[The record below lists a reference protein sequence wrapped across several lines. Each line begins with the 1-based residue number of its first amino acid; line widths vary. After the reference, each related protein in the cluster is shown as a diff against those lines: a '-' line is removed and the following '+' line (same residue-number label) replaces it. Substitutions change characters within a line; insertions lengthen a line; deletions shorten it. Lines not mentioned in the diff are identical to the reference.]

1 MSLVPWAVH
10 IMDGVLTDP
19 WHAGGYVLA
28 GVLFLLAAWRVHD
41 DEVARI
47 GVLTAAFFVIS
58 LARVPLG
65 PTSVHLL
72 GNGLVGVLLG
82 RRAALSIGVGLFLQ
96 CALLGHGGYG
106 TLGVNTCVLTLPALL
121 AGQLFAGLRRLPWV
135 RHPGF
140 RAGLVAACAL
150 VWILSLVYSVALLL
164 SNPVG
169 RLTSLN
175 TAWADAVTL
184 HPATLTAAGLLAG
197 LAAWAERRLE
207 NGPDF
212 QLGLVVGEVAVLA
225 TLLLNGFVL
234 LYGGQEDWHTLVLL
248 TFVAHLP
255 IAALEG
261 FVVGFAVGFLA
272 RVKPEML
279 GGESGYPLPPREAA
293 GRTSETPPGPSP
305 GEAVTRCR
313 RSD

>member
-1 MSLVPWAVH
+1 MSLAPWAVH
-10 IMDGVLTDP
+10 IADGVLTEP
-19 WHAGGYVLA
+19 WLRGGGALA
-28 GVLFLLAAWRVHD
+28 VVLFLLGAWRIR
-41 DEVARI
+41 EEEIARV
-47 GVLTAAFFVIS
+47 GVLTAAFFVAS

-72 GNGLVGVLLG
+72 ANGLVGVILG
-82 RRAALSIGVGLFLQ
+82 RRAALAIGVGLFLQ
-96 CALLGHGGYG
+96 AALLGHGGYS

-150 VWILSLVYSVALLL
+150 AWTLSLVYSVALLM

-169 RLTSLN
+169 RLTSLD
-175 TAWADAVTL
+175 TAWADAITL
-184 HPATLTAAGLLAG
+184 HPATLAAAVLLAG

-207 NGPDF
+207 NAPEF
-212 QLGLVVGEVAVLA
+212 PLGLVVGEVAVLA
-225 TLLLNGFVL
+225 TLLLNCLVL
-234 LYGGQEDWHTLVLL
+234 LKGGEEDWHTLALL

-255 IAALEG
+255 IAVIEG
-261 FVVGFAVGFLA
+261 LVVGFTVGFLA

-279 GGESGYPLPPREAA
+279 GGPVGPDYSG
-293 GRTSETPPGPSP
+293 SSVPPG
-305 GEAVTRCR
+305 
-313 RSD
+313 